1 MDLVTPNVGLIFWTG
16 ILFVLLLLILWKF
29 AWKPI
34 LGTIN
39 KRNQS
44 IEDAL
49 NAADKARQDM
59 QKLQADNKK
68 IIAEAATERDRMLK
82 EAREFGDDIIKK
94 AKEDA
99 KLEIIKLKENAQ
111 MEISAQKA
119 GAINEIKN
127 QVAVLSVD
135 IAEKILR
142 RSLSTEEKHDDLVN
156 DMLKDIKLN

>member
-1 MDLVTPNVGLIFWTG
+1 MELVTPNVGLVFWTG
-16 ILFVLLLLILWKF
+16 IIFLILLLLLWKF

-34 LGTIN
+34 LAAVN

-44 IEDAL
+44 IEEAL
-49 NAADKARQDM
+49 NAAEKARQDM
-59 QKLQADNKK
+59 EKLQADNKI
-68 IIAEAATERDRMLK
+68 IIAEAALERDRMLK

-99 KLEIIKLKENAQ
+99 QSEIIKLKENAQ
-111 MEISAQKA
+111 MEIAAQKA
-119 GAINEIKN
+119 GAISEIKN

-142 RSLSTEEKHDDLVN
+142 KSLSSEEKHNDLIN

>member
-1 MDLVTPNVGLIFWTG
+1 MELVTPNVGLVFWTG
-16 ILFVLLLLILWKF
+16 IIFLILLLLLWKF

-34 LGTIN
+34 LAAID

-44 IEDAL
+44 IEEAL
-49 NAADKARQDM
+49 NAAENARHEM
-59 QKLQADNKK
+59 EKLQADNKK
-68 IIAEAATERDRMLK
+68 IIAEAALERDRMLK
-82 EAREFGDDIIKK
+82 EAREFGDEIIKK

-99 KLEIIKLKENAQ
+99 QSEIIKLKENAQ
-111 MEISAQKA
+111 MEIAAQKA
-119 GAINEIKN
+119 GAISEIKN

-142 RSLSTEEKHDDLVN
+142 KSLSSEEKHNDLIN